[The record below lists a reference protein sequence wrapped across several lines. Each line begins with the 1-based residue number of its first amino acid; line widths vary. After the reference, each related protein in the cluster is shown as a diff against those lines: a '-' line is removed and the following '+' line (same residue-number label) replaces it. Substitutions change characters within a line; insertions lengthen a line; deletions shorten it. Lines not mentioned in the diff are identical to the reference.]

1 MAIDIGR
8 RQFISALGGAAIA
21 WSPGARA
28 QEPASGKRRIAALLP
43 ELRRTPLREGLRE
56 LGYIEGQNIAIEWRF
71 NDSVDQLA
79 AFAVELA
86 GLKPDV
92 FAATGTQAAQAAQ
105 KATKDIPIV
114 MTASDPVG
122 NGLVQ
127 SLAHPGGNITGLS
140 LQTPEVSGKRLEL
153 LREIAGKPTSIAVL
167 YNPDDPPAV
176 NALKETLEAAKPNLQ
191 VAAVGARTPNE
202 LAPAFA
208 KITQANPGAL
218 VVLSSPI
225 MFVQAGRITEF
236 AIRLRL
242 PSISVDPVFAKAGG
256 LMSYG
261 PDFNAI
267 TKGLSTYIDKIF
279 KGAKPADL
287 PVAQPTKFELVINL
301 KTAKALGLTVPPTLL
316 ATADEV
322 IE

>member
-1 MAIDIGR
+1 MAIYVGR
-8 RQFISALGGAAIA
+8 RQFISAIGGATFA
-21 WSPGARA
+21 WPLAARA
-28 QEPASGKRRIAALLP
+28 QQPASIKRRIAALLP

-153 LREIAGKPTSIAVL
+153 LREIAGKPASIAVL

-191 VAAVGARTPNE
+191 VATVGARTPDE

-225 MFVQAGRITEF
+225 MSVQAGRITEF
-236 AIRLRL
+236 AIQLRL
-242 PSISVDPVFAKAGG
+242 PSISADPVFAKAGG

-267 TKGLSTYIDKIF
+267 TKSLSTYIDKIF

-287 PVAQPTKFELVINL
+287 PVEQPTKFELVINL
-301 KTAKALGLTVPPTLL
+301 KTAKALGLTVPATLL
-316 ATADEV
+316 ARADEV